1 MAARDADVVR
11 DARADAGG
19 TRGARRAVRG
29 APRRL
34 PRARRAAQL
43 PRRRRLVPG
52 GGRAVK
58 LLRDRAVAAL
68 LAAEF
73 VSSLGTQITW
83 LALPW
88 FVLTTT
94 GSPQRMTWV
103 IIAEL
108 LPMAAVGFFGGALA
122 QRVGTRRTMLVCDL
136 ARVPLVAAIPLLY
149 DLGHLPFWGLLALV
163 AATGV
168 FVAPYFAVRGAI
180 VPELV
185 GEEQTAVAQATAV
198 FQAVQRAT
206 IFLGPTAAG
215 ILIAAIGPARLL
227 YIDAATYLVSFLRV
241 WMTSFLLVEIGWTSL
256 FATMPV
262 LVVRHYD
269 ADPKVL
275 GWIVGALGAGAL
287 VGAGVAYKIVARH
300 DPLTLSSTAFACQM
314 GALWLLAIPAPW
326 QLPLV
331 ALLVGGFFV
340 SIVNSPTMALLT
352 LRTPRAL
359 RTQVMS
365 VFGTLLGI
373 AAPVGLVI
381 VGFAL
386 ARVDPRAVLVV
397 ILALQTVGITLFV
410 GGALTERA
418 SLRAAAVVDSAA

>member
-19 TRGARRAVRG
+19 ARGARRAVRG
-29 APRRL
+29 APGRL
-34 PRARRAAQL
+34 PRTRLAARL
-43 PRRRRLVPG
+43 PRRRRLVPS
-52 GGRAVK
+52 RRRPVK
-58 LLRDRAVAAL
+58 LLRDRAVVAL

-94 GSPQRMTWV
+94 GSPQKMTWV

-122 QRVGTRRTMLVCDL
+122 QRVGTRRTMLVCDI

-149 DLGHLPFWGLLALV
+149 DLGHLPFWALLALV

-168 FVAPYFAVRGAI
+168 FVSPYFAVRGAI

-198 FQAVQRAT
+198 FQAVQRLT

-215 ILIAAIGPARLL
+215 VLIAIVGPARLL
-227 YIDAATYLVSFLRV
+227 YVDAATYLASFLLVAAFVRIRTAGEPESEAGADV
-241 WMTSFLLVEIGWTSL
+241 SGALAGIRYVVRDRLLGLWMTAFLLVEIGWVSL

-287 VGAGVAYKIVARH
+287 VGAGVAYRIVDRF
-300 DPLTLSSTAFACQM
+300 DPLSLSSIAFSCQM
-314 GALWLLAIPAPW
+314 AAIWL
-326 QLPLV
+326 V
-331 ALLVGGFFV
+331 
-340 SIVNSPTMALLT
+340 
-352 LRTPRAL
+352 
-359 RTQVMS
+359 
-365 VFGTLLGI
+365 
-373 AAPVGLVI
+373 
-381 VGFAL
+381 
-386 ARVDPRAVLVV
+386 
-397 ILALQTVGITLFV
+397 
-410 GGALTERA
+410 
-418 SLRAAAVVDSAA
+418 

>member
-1 MAARDADVVR
+1 
-11 DARADAGG
+11 
-19 TRGARRAVRG
+19 
-29 APRRL
+29 
-34 PRARRAAQL
+34 
-43 PRRRRLVPG
+43 
-52 GGRAVK
+52 VK
-58 LLRDRAVAAL
+58 LLRDRAVVAL

-185 GEEQTAVAQATAV
+185 GEDQTAVAQATAV
-198 FQAVQRAT
+198 FQAAQRAT

-215 ILIAAIGPARLL
+215 VLIATIGPARLL
-227 YIDAATYLVSFLRV
+227 YVDAATYLASFVLVGLFVHVKATVDANAAPDVTGALAGLRFV
-241 WMTSFLLVEIGWTSL
+241 ARDRLMRLWMTSFLLVEIGWTSL

-262 LVVRHYD
+262 LVVRHYG

-287 VGAGVAYKIVARH
+287 VGAGVAYKIVERY
-300 DPLTLSSTAFACQM
+300 DPLTLASTAFACQM
-314 GALWLLAIPAPW
+314 AALWLVAVPAPW
-326 QLPLV
+326 QLPFF
-331 ALLVGGFFV
+331 ALFVGGFFV

-359 RTQVMS
+359 RTQVIS
-365 VFGTLLGI
+365 VFGTLLGV
-373 AAPVGLVI
+373 AAPLGLVI

-397 ILALQTVGITLFV
+397 VLALQTVGITLFV
-410 GGALTERA
+410 GAALSERA

>member
-1 MAARDADVVR
+1 
-11 DARADAGG
+11 
-19 TRGARRAVRG
+19 
-29 APRRL
+29 
-34 PRARRAAQL
+34 
-43 PRRRRLVPG
+43 
-52 GGRAVK
+52 VK
-58 LLRDRAVAAL
+58 LLRDRSVAAL

-94 GSPQRMTWV
+94 GSPQKMTWV

-108 LPMAAVGFFGGALA
+108 LPMAAVGFFGGVLA
-122 QRVGTRRTMLVCDL
+122 QRVGTRRTMLVCDI

-149 DLGHLPFWGLLALV
+149 DLGHLPFWALLALV

-185 GEEQTAVAQATAV
+185 GEDQTAVAQATAV

-215 ILIAAIGPARLL
+215 ILIATIGSAHLL
-227 YIDAATYLVSFLRV
+227 YVDAATYLASFVLVGLFVHLRATVEADAGAGVTGALAGLRFVVRDRLLRV
-241 WMTSFLLVEIGWTSL
+241 WMTSFLIVEIGWTSL

-262 LVVRHYD
+262 LVVRHYG

-287 VGAGVAYKIVARH
+287 VGAGVAYKIVARY
-300 DPLTLSSTAFACQM
+300 DPLTLSATAFACQM
-314 GALWLLAIPAPW
+314 GALWLLAIPGPW
-326 QLPLV
+326 QLPLL
-331 ALLVGGFFV
+331 ALLIGGFFV
-340 SIVNSPTMALLT
+340 SIVNSPTIALLT

-365 VFGTLLGI
+365 VFGTLLGV
-373 AAPVGLVI
+373 AAPLGLVV

-397 ILALQTVGITLFV
+397 VLAVQTVGISLFV

-418 SLRAAAVVDSAA
+418 SLRAAAAVDSAA

>member
-1 MAARDADVVR
+1 M
-11 DARADAGG
+11 
-19 TRGARRAVRG
+19 
-29 APRRL
+29 
-34 PRARRAAQL
+34 
-43 PRRRRLVPG
+43 
-52 GGRAVK
+52 K
-58 LLRDRAVAAL
+58 LLRDRSVVAL

-73 VSSLGTQITW
+73 VSSLGTQMTW

-136 ARVPLVAAIPLLY
+136 ARVPLMGAIPLLY
-149 DLGHLPFWGLLALV
+149 DLGHLPFWALLALV

-185 GEEQTAVAQATAV
+185 GEEQTTVARATAV
-198 FQAVQRAT
+198 FQAVQRLT
-206 IFLGPTAAG
+206 IFLGPPAAG
-215 ILIAAIGPARLL
+215 ILIAAFGPARLL
-227 YIDAATYLVSFLRV
+227 YVDAATYLVSFLLVAAFVRV
-241 WMTSFLLVEIGWTSL
+241 RGAVAADAEAGRDVNGALAGIRYVLRDRLLRAWTTAFLLVEIGWVSL
-256 FATMPV
+256 FATLPV

-287 VGAGVAYKIVARH
+287 VGAGVAYRIVERY
-300 DPLTLSSTAFACQM
+300 DPLTLASTAFACQM
-314 GALWLLAIPAPW
+314 AAVWLLAVPAPW
-326 QLPLV
+326 QLPFA
-331 ALLVGGFFV
+331 ALFVGGFFV
-340 SIVNSPTMALLT
+340 SIVNSPTMALFT
-352 LRTPRAL
+352 LRTPRSL
-359 RTQVMS
+359 RTQVIS
-365 VFGTLLGI
+365 VFGTLLGLG
-373 AAPVGLVI
+373 APLGLVV

-386 ARVDPRAVLVV
+386 GRVDPRVVLVV
-397 ILALQTVGITLFV
+397 VLALQTAGIALFI
-410 GGALTERA
+410 GAALTERA
-418 SLRAAAVVDSAA
+418 SLRAAAAVDSAA